1 MKVFQMQLNNPPKGV
16 YFPGMTVKGTIQVV
30 NDEPANIKA
39 IDVEVVGQA
48 HVQWRE
54 SKRNCPTENYISHES
69 YLNGDTRVWDKETSA
84 GGGYFPVCNRQ
95 FPFSIQ
101 LGSNLPTTYED
112 SVGYIKYTI
121 EARVVRDDPKMCDAV
136 CASNIKVIDPVKI
149 NRPDLLQ
156 PKSMEVQKTL
166 DSFCCTSGPIV
177 ITARIPRT
185 GYCIQLDSIAVEVSV
200 ENGSSQKIQKI
211 IASIHKLVTYTAQG
225 QDCCDIHKVVSVGSQ
240 PIQPHDTVIW
250 QPPPIVIPNTPATLT
265 NCSILQINYIL
276 RVKAAVTWAIN
287 ASNVIPTIDIP
298 IVLGN
303 VPLESGQQSGG
314 PLLQQE
320 LEPPPPEATSYYQ
333 QPQPPMSIPSTP
345 PPPYSEN

>member
-1 MKVFQMQLNNPPKGV
+1 MQLNNPPKGV

-39 IDVEVVGQA
+39 IDIEVVGQA
-48 HVQWRE
+48 HVQWTE

-69 YLNGDTRVWDKETSA
+69 YLNGGTRVWDKETSA
-84 GGGYFPVCNRQ
+84 GGEQFPVCNRQ

-101 LGSNLPTTYED
+101 LGNNLPTTYED

-121 EARVVRDDPKMCDAV
+121 EASVVRDDFKKSDTV
-136 CASNIKVIDPVKI
+136 CTTNIKVIDAVKI

-185 GYCIQLDSIAVEVSV
+185 GYCIQLDSIPVEVSV
-200 ENGSSQKIQKI
+200 ENGSSREIQKI

-225 QDCCDIHKVVSVGSQ
+225 QDRCDIHEVTSVGSQ
-240 PIQPHDTVIW
+240 PVRPHDTVIW
-250 QPPPIVIPNTPATLT
+250 QPPPIAIPDSPATST
-265 NCSILQINYIL
+265 YCSILQINYIL

-287 ASNVIPTIDIP
+287 ASKVIPTIDIP
-298 IVLGN
+298 LVLGN
-303 VPLESGQQSGG
+303 VPLEPGQQPGG

-320 LEPPPPEATSYYQ
+320 LEPLPPEASTPYYQ
-333 QPQPPMSIPSTP
+333 QPQLPMSIPSTP
-345 PPPYSEN
+345 PPPYSQN